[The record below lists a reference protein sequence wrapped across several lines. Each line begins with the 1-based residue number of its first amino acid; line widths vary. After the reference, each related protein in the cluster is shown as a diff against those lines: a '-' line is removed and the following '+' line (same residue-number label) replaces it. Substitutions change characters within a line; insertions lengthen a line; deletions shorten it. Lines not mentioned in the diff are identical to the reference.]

1 MADRDRQLQILLIQ
15 YWIHDVRPI
24 RTALEAAGISAAITR
39 VDIEPALHAAL
50 TTARYDLVIYDPA
63 TSSLSHA
70 AAEECLRS
78 VRKDL
83 ELIIADDVDGL
94 AARVLAALQARSS

>member
-1 MADRDRQLQILLIQ
+1 MADPDRQLQILLIQ

-24 RTALEAAGISAAITR
+24 RTALEVAGITAAITR

-50 TTARYDLVIYDPA
+50 TIGRYDAVIYDPA
-63 TSSLSHA
+63 TTSLSRT

-83 ELIIADDVDGL
+83 ALIVADDLDGL
-94 AARVLAALQARSS
+94 GARLLAALQARSS